1 MLASG
6 AFRAFSEAML
16 YVEILVVLILIAIN
30 GFLAMSELAVVS
42 SRRARLQTLLA
53 EGYRGAEAALTLLD
67 NQGRFLSSVQIGI
80 TLVGI
85 FAGVFSGATLAERF
99 AVFLAEAGIGPA
111 FADPLAFGIVVVA
124 ITYITLI
131 AGELVPKQIAL
142 RRPNRTA
149 AAVAPAMVV
158 VARIAAPAV
167 WLLDV
172 SSRLILRLLKSHVPV
187 KPLITEDEI
196 KMLVAEAETAGVVE
210 PEERSM
216 IARVMRLGDKP
227 VRTIMTPRHEI
238 EWIDLSATDQEI
250 RESLRRVPHSRLPAA
265 RGSLDEIVGVIRGR
279 RVLNELLAGHA
290 PDFVACVDQVPHV
303 SEHMTALEAIDV
315 LRESPARMVFVFDE
329 YGNLEGIV
337 TEGDILRAIAGHLV
351 EEPHEMPSATKR
363 QDGSWLID
371 GAMSVEEAADRLKF
385 KPPISRDFHT
395 LAGFVLH
402 ELEHVPDVG
411 DVLEYQGW
419 RFEIADM
426 DGRRIDKLLAIPPQV
441 PPRRLPK
448 F

>member
-1 MLASG
+1 
-6 AFRAFSEAML
+6 ML

-42 SRRARLQTLLA
+42 ARRARLQTLLA
-53 EGYRGAEAALTLLD
+53 EGNGGAGAALALLD
-67 NQGRFLSSVQIGI
+67 NPGRFLSSVQIGI

-85 FAGVFSGATLAERF
+85 LAGVFSGATLAERF
-99 AVFLAEAGIGPA
+99 TALLKDLGVGPDFAE
-111 FADPLAFGIVVVA
+111 PLAFGAVVVT

-142 RRPNRTA
+142 RRPNRMA
-149 AAVAPAMVV
+149 AAVAPVMVI
-158 VARIAAPAV
+158 VARIAGPAV

-172 SSRLILRLLKSHVPV
+172 SSRALLRLFKAHAPAKAV
-187 KPLITEDEI
+187 ITEEEI
-196 KMLVAEAETAGVVE
+196 KILVAEAETAGVVE

-216 IARVMRLGDKP
+216 IARVMRLGDKA

-238 EWIDLSATDQEI
+238 EWIDLTAADGEI
-250 RESLRRVPHSRLPAA
+250 RETLGRVPHSRLPAA
-265 RGSLDEIVGVIRGR
+265 RGSLDEVIGVIRAR
-279 RVLNELLAGHA
+279 RVLNELLAGQA
-290 PDFVACVDQVPHV
+290 PDFAACVDEVPHV
-303 SEHMTALEAIDV
+303 SEHMSTLDAIDV

-329 YGNLEGIV
+329 YGHLEGIV
-337 TEGDILRAIAGHLV
+337 TEGDILRAIAGNLV
-351 EEPHEMPSATKR
+351 EMPHEAPASTQR

-371 GAMSVEEAADRLKF
+371 GSMPVEEAADRLKF
-385 KPPISRDFHT
+385 KPPKSRDFHT

-411 DVLEYQGW
+411 DVLEYDGW

-426 DGRRIDKLLAIPPQV
+426 DGRRIDKILAVPPQV
-441 PPRRLPK
+441 PPRRQPK
-448 F
+448 G